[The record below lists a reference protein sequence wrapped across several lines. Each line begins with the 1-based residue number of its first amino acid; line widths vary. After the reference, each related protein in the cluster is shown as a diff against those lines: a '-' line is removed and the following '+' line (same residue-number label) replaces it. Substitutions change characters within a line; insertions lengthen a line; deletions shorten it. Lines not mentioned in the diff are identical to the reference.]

1 MICLLSNSQKHYLRQ
16 DLIPQSKIDEILHAA
31 HIEEVV
37 GDFVRL
43 KRRGANLTGLCP
55 FHNEK
60 TPSFSVSPAK
70 GIYKC
75 FGCGKAG
82 NAVNFV
88 MEHDSLGYIEALKS
102 LAERYRID
110 WPQQENVNIDQERAL
125 RSEKE
130 SLQILN
136 NWAADFF
143 EQELWESEEGKNI
156 GLSYFEERGFRTDI
170 IKKFKLGYSHDS
182 WDHFTSAATQM
193 QFSQEVLVKGGL
205 VKQNDQGKVYDAYRG
220 RVMFMIHSA
229 TGKVIAFAGRQ
240 LKKDDKSAKYVNS
253 PETLLY
259 HKSNELYGLFFAKN
273 AIRQNDFVYLVEGYT
288 DVISMHQSGVE
299 NVVASSGTSLTENQ
313 IRLIKRHT
321 DNVTVLYD
329 GDAAGIKASLRG
341 IDMLLEQGLNVK
353 VLLFPDGDDPDSY
366 SKKVGSDQF
375 QQYLQTETRD
385 FILFKVNLLMKDAEH
400 DPLKK
405 AQVTRDIVESI
416 SKIPDGIKRMA
427 FIRECAALLDMNE
440 QLLIAELNK
449 SRNSFLTQKEKDW
462 IATEPQEVPHQEELA
477 QIINQSPTFEQEQY
491 IIKLLLLHGHKPAP
505 GYANVANYIL
515 KKMELDEINFEHEI
529 MRLMLNEFK
538 AFVLNQTDFNTQ
550 TFTHHSNTIIS
561 SAAAGLLSVMH
572 EMSPRWVSKYD
583 ITMDHPDDMFLKDVE
598 SALIYLEK
606 HNLNKLLEQVRADLK
621 VAQEKSLDE
630 EVHLNMEVYKL
641 IKEKQNY
648 LSAKSGTVI
657 LH

>member
-1 MICLLSNSQKHYLRQ
+1 M
-16 DLIPQSKIDEILHAA
+16 IPQSKIEEILNAA
-31 HIEEVV
+31 LIEEVV
-37 GDFVRL
+37 GESVRL
-43 KRRGANLTGLCP
+43 KRRGANLSGLCP

-82 NAVNFV
+82 NSVNFI
-88 MEHDSLGYIEALKS
+88 MEHESLSYIEALKS

-110 WPQQENVNIDQERAL
+110 WPQQENINIDQERAL

-136 NWAADFF
+136 NWAADYF
-143 EQELWESEEGKNI
+143 ETELWESEEGKNI

-182 WDHFTSAATQM
+182 WDSFTQEAEKK
-193 QFSQEVLVKGGL
+193 QFNQELLVKGGL

-220 RVMFMIHSA
+220 RVMFTIHGSN
-229 TGKVIAFAGRQ
+229 GKIIAFAGRQ

-259 HKSNELYGLFFAKN
+259 HKSNELYGLHFAKN
-273 AIRQNDFVYLVEGYT
+273 SIRQNDFVYLVEGYT
-288 DVISMHQSGVE
+288 DVISMHQAEVE

-313 IRLIKRHT
+313 IKLIKRHT

-366 SKKVGSDQF
+366 SKKVGVEAF
-375 QQYLQTETRD
+375 QTYLQNETRD
-385 FILFKVNLLMKDAEH
+385 FILFKVNLLLKDAAH

-427 FIRECAALLDMNE
+427 FIRECAVLLDMNE
-440 QLLIAELNK
+440 QLLISELNK
-449 SRNSFLTQKEKDW
+449 SRNSFVTQKEKEW
-462 IATEPQEVPHQEELA
+462 IATPPQEVPHQEELSQLLA
-477 QIINQSPTFEQEQY
+477 ETPTYDQEQY
-491 IIKLLLLHGHKPAP
+491 IARLLLLYGNLPAE
-505 GYANVANYIL
+505 GFVNVAHYIL
-515 KKMELDEINFEHEI
+515 HQMQELEVTFEHE
-529 MRLMLNEFK
+529 LMKILLGEVKTLLANNTE
-538 AFVLNQTDFNTQ
+538 FNTQ
-550 TFTHHSNTIIS
+550 YFTQHPNVIIS
-561 SAAAGLLSVMH
+561 SAAASLLTIRY
-572 EMSPRWVSKYD
+572 EMSERWVSKYD
-583 ITMDHPDDMFLKDVE
+583 IIMDQPDEVFMKDVE
-598 SALIYLEK
+598 SGLLYLEK
-606 HNLNKLLEQVRADLK
+606 HNLNKLIQQVQSDLK
-621 VAQEKSLDE
+621 EAQERNSE
-630 EVHLNMEVYKL
+630 EDISLNMEVYKL
-641 IKEKQNY
+641 IKEKQHL
-648 LSAKSGTVI
+648 LSIKLGTVI

>member
-1 MICLLSNSQKHYLRQ
+1 MYLRQ
-16 DLIPQSKIDEILHAA
+16 DLIPQSKIDEIIHAA
-31 HIEEVV
+31 NIEEVV
-37 GDFVRL
+37 GDYVRL
-43 KRRGANLTGLCP
+43 KKRGANLTGLCP

-82 NAVNFV
+82 NSVNFI
-88 MEHDSLGYIEALKS
+88 MEHDNLGYIEALRS
-102 LAERYRID
+102 LADRYRID
-110 WPQQENVNIDQERAL
+110 WPQQENINIDQERAM

-136 NWAADFF
+136 NWAADYFQ
-143 EQELWESEEGKNI
+143 EQLWESEEGKNI
-156 GLSYFEERGFRTDI
+156 GLSYFEERGFREDI

-182 WDHFTSAATQM
+182 WDHFNQAATQQ
-193 QFSQEVLVKGGL
+193 QFNTELLLKGGL
-205 VKQNDQGKVYDAYRG
+205 VKQNDTGKLYDAYRG
-220 RVMFMIHSA
+220 RVMFVIHNSL
-229 TGKVIAFAGRQ
+229 GKVIAFAGRQ

-313 IRLIKRHT
+313 ISLLKRHT

-341 IDMLLEQGLNVK
+341 IDMLLEQGMNVK
-353 VLLFPDGDDPDSY
+353 VLLFPDGEDPDSY
-366 SKKVGSDQF
+366 AKKVGSVQF
-375 QQYLQTETRD
+375 QEFLQQEARD
-385 FILFKVNLLMKDAEH
+385 FILFKVKLLLQDAAH

-427 FIRECAALLDMNE
+427 FIRECAALLEMNE
-440 QLLIAELNK
+440 QLLIVELNK
-449 SRNSFLTQKEKDW
+449 SRKGFLTQKEKEW
-462 IATEPQEVPHQEELA
+462 ISAEPKVIPHAEELE
-477 QIINQSPTFEQEQY
+477 QILVDSPRFEQEHY
-491 IIKLLLLHGHKPAP
+491 IIKLLLQHGHKPCK
-505 GYANVANYIL
+505 GYAHVAAFIL
-515 KKMELDEINFEHEI
+515 HKIEADEVQFEHEI
-529 MRLMLNEFK
+529 MRLFLNEFK
-538 AFVLNQTDFNTQ
+538 QLTLQNISFDTD
-550 TFTHHSNTIIS
+550 TFIQHANPIIS
-561 SAAAGLLSVMH
+561 SATAGLLVVMH
-572 EMSPRWVSKYD
+572 EMSSRWVAKYD
-583 ITMDHPDDMFLKDVE
+583 IIMDDPNEMFMNDIE
-598 SALIYLEK
+598 SALLYLEK
-606 HNLNKLLEQVRADLK
+606 QHLHKLLGQVQQELKEAQDNKKEEDLN
-621 VAQEKSLDE
+621 
-630 EVHLNMEVYKL
+630 LNMEVYKL
-641 IKEKQNY
+641 LKEKQQE
-648 LSAKSGTVI
+648 LSKKIGAVV